1 MKQYQYLNSRKRQ
14 KKLSNQGRW
23 IKLTWADDMMEP
35 LPPGWQ
41 EAVDLF
47 ADRIKESIDEE
58 VLNQVIEELK
68 K

>member
-1 MKQYQYLNSRKRQ
+1 
-14 KKLSNQGRW
+14 LSNQGRW
-23 IKLTWADDMMEP
+23 IKLTWADDMTEP

-58 VLNQVIEELK
+58 VLNQVIEESK